1 MIAAPCRQQGTPTEL
16 RRWPLVV
23 LVIVVAVVALLAGLA
38 ANHWLRPRLLKE
50 DDDSGMAVKDLVGPL
65 LTMTVLLLS
74 FVLVTANSSYGK
86 AEVASRGEARALDQ
100 LVETAEYAPQAQR
113 ARIQADAVCYAR
125 AVREQEWPAMSDGHG
140 SSAPSVWSTD
150 FRLTFRTLEGKP
162 VFGMLVG
169 ADNKRSDERE
179 ERLTQASASI
189 PSAIFWFLLA
199 TLFIT
204 VLALGICLPRKNN
217 RGQLI
222 TLTVITALLTTMLIV
237 IRDVDRPFG
246 GIINVEPT
254 AISEVERQATRDV
267 LAHDP
272 SATLP
277 CDAKGNR
284 RAA

>member
-1 MIAAPCRQQGTPTEL
+1 M
-16 RRWPLVV
+16 W

-38 ANHWLRPRLLKE
+38 ANRWLRPRLVA
-50 DDDSGMAVKDLVGPL
+50 DDDDTGMAVKDMVGPL

-100 LVETAEYAPQAQR
+100 LVETAEYAPQVQR
-113 ARIQADAVCYAR
+113 ARIQSDAVCYAR

-140 SSAPSVWSTD
+140 SPAPSAWSTD
-150 FRLTFRTLEGKP
+150 FRLAFRTLEGKP
-162 VFGMLVG
+162 VFGMLIG

-199 TLFIT
+199 TLVIT
-204 VLALGICLPRKNN
+204 VMALGICLPRRNN

-222 TLTVITALLTTMLIV
+222 TLTVITALLTTMLII

-246 GIINVEPT
+246 GIINMEPT
-254 AISEVERQATRDV
+254 AITEVEQQANRDF
-267 LAHDP
+267 LSHNP
-272 SATLP
+272 ATGLP
-277 CDAKGNR
+277 CDDKGNR
-284 RAA
+284 LAA